1 MRWVKLIL
9 QTCIP
14 DEEYKKL
21 QLLLDYY
28 NTRLDDLLVAYIKWM
43 DKGNLPKGYEIYGNH
58 AFRV

>member
-1 MRWVKLIL
+1 LIL